1 MNQLLSDIKSYMV
14 FKKVSMQKL
23 GDMIH
28 KDMATVAKQL
38 DVNRGNPNLAN
49 IDMIVRAL
57 GGRIVLE
64 TPESIN
70 ALETADLTEHRY
82 RIKELGLEVD
92 RLREEIARLRDVI
105 ADKDERIARRDKI
118 MAEQNEAISRLRHA
132 VEQKDAMIS
141 KAMDALLEKR

>member
-1 MNQLLSDIKSYMV
+1 MI

-23 GDMIH
+23 GDLIH
-28 KDMATVAKQL
+28 KDVATVGKQL
-38 DVNRGNPNLAN
+38 DVNHGNPNLAN

-57 GGRIVLE
+57 GARIVLE

-70 ALETADLTEHRY
+70 VLETADLTEHRY

-92 RLREEIARLRDVI
+92 RLKEEVERLREVI
-105 ADKDERIARRDKI
+105 ADKDARIARRDWI
-118 MAEQNEAISRLRHA
+118 MAEQNEAISHLRHA